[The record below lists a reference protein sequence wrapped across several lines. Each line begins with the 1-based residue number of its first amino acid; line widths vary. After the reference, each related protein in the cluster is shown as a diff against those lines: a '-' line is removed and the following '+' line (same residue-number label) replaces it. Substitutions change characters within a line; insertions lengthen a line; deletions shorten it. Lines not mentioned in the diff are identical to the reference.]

1 MHALLFPYA
10 IGVGGWAFRLRRPLE
25 ADRVLGAA
33 ALYATRLLGS
43 SRGSRARSGTLLR
56 AFQNASISPSSLFS
70 PRRTGN
76 RPPCL
81 PARLF
86 LGILAVCAPDS
97 RLRRQPT
104 DHKTLF
110 IPFFPY
116 FSSFVWVRLGPGVRG
131 RGGGDTGTGAGTGA
145 GTSAGTGERCSAILN
160 SVSWSVAAQ
169 LMQL

>member
-1 MHALLFPYA
+1 MGGLFAYVDPS
-10 IGVGGWAFRLRRPLE
+10 RLTE
-25 ADRVLGAA
+25 F
-33 ALYATRLLGS
+33 
-43 SRGSRARSGTLLR
+43 RARSCIGYDAAVLGLGGGREPCALWKPANGLR
-56 AFQNASISPSSLFS
+56 SFQNASISPSSLRFS